1 MNSFLY
7 LKDPLESLEKLNKWQ
22 KKKRKWIEIF
32 FFWDQTSAHW
42 SSIYLMVRCLIDTHY
57 LVFVPRQEGRQEF
70 HAPCKLTPGV
80 SSKTSE

>member
-32 FFWDQTSAHW
+32 FFFE
-42 SSIYLMVRCLIDTHY
+42 IKPVLID
-57 LVFVPRQEGRQEF
+57 LQFI
-70 HAPCKLTPGV
+70 
-80 SSKTSE
+80 